1 MNLKKIIR
9 EEMDDFK
16 WIMDEPINPWVE
28 YNVLIIDTKLTDEE
42 INEYIEMAINTV
54 NIGNK
59 DAWIVGRQEDINRIQ
74 FYTDEDAAVIYINP
88 NNNHL
93 QYSDLEW
100 FNDNEAWKTEFKNYK
115 IIKTSELKNNLKE
128 STDDLDWI
136 RDIEPQGHINSVED
150 INYNLHR
157 PFALFDPETG
167 EMDTSSDIKN
177 NVYWLESLPESPN
190 YYNVCWETN
199 SNYKHCIDYRS
210 TEIVDNFSGYGV
222 WLWKFTDT
230 LIKEST
236 DDLDWIRDE
245 VNADELTTFKIFFVP
260 GQTYY
265 MKRTLNPKN
274 TEPYVF
280 IDITP
285 DRIYGELF
293 NFIGESFSFNYV
305 TKRLEEL
312 GLTLLDLLPDNN
324 PQSI

>member
-1 MNLKKIIR
+1 MNIKKIIK

-28 YNVLIIDTKLTDEE
+28 YNALIIDTKLTDEE

-136 RDIEPQGHINSVED
+136 RD
-150 INYNLHR
+150 
-157 PFALFDPETG
+157 
-167 EMDTSSDIKN
+167 
-177 NVYWLESLPESPN
+177 
-190 YYNVCWETN
+190 
-199 SNYKHCIDYRS
+199 
-210 TEIVDNFSGYGV
+210 
-222 WLWKFTDT
+222 
-230 LIKEST
+230 
-236 DDLDWIRDE
+236 E
-245 VNADELTTFKIFFVP
+245 VNTDELTTFKNFFVP

-265 MKRTLNPKN
+265 MKRTLYPKN